1 MKVYIKPMKIRDYQK
16 TDQTIEQIRERK
28 TKDFKSRT

>member
-1 MKVYIKPMKIRDYQK
+1 MKVYIKPMKIVDCQK
-16 TDQTIEQIRERK
+16 TDHTIEKIRERK